1 MRSLLIFPVSVIW
14 ILLTGS
20 LSPAIKAEPLNT
32 ERTWTDSTGRTVDA
46 KLVGFQDKETL
57 ILQLQDGR
65 QVPFPLAR
73 LSQPDQALA
82 KSAFEKQ
89 KNSPENS
96 NQNIDW
102 ESPKNSEAY
111 VIRGLRREN
120 PPGYVS
126 TKSGWEYQ
134 IKCIE
139 AKLQFK
145 GNKKIADGNVTA
157 YFYNRDDKL
166 LE

>member
-1 MRSLLIFPVSVIW
+1 MQTHR
-14 ILLTGS
+14 ILLSSLFWIVITGS
-20 LSPAIKAEPLNT
+20 LSVSATAEPLNI

-46 KLVGFQDKETL
+46 KLVGFQGEDTL
-57 ILQLQDGR
+57 ILELQGGR
-65 QVPFPLAR
+65 QLPFPLAK
-73 LSQPDQALA
+73 LSRPDQALA
-82 KSAFEKQ
+82 RSAFEKQ

-102 ESPKNSEAY
+102 ESPINSEAY